1 MIESNKN
8 SVTSNRV
15 VVKKPA
21 PVKSL
26 LAFGLMAAIG
36 LSGCQ
41 PSTEDGNKAQSSTQ
55 EVAKG
60 NAVSMSP
67 EAKTQVAN
75 FETEFVNRML
85 DLQQSQLAEY
95 EALQAADSPD
105 DTPINNDSSAA
116 NKSASTGVVE
126 SPTVTDKT
134 PNSPLTTKVTG
145 DAVVEAKTEATS
157 KTTNQ
162 PANEAVDANK
172 TPSIDSDK
180 KGTDTEEVTLQELPL
195 IKLAIAP
202 PQELSAKE
210 IGRRYNEAMQSLYL
224 ADETPMLAQNI
235 DTLLSVATLTPQVFN
250 NAELAERL
258 VIKSPALARM
268 LKQYQIWEQ
277 IERQQSAEL
286 EALKQSQI
294 EEQQKQ
300 VAEFDRL
307 ATEFNEKIEDYDK
320 QIEQY
325 QQKLKQ
331 FK

>member
-15 VVKKPA
+15 VAKKPH

-26 LAFGLMAAIG
+26 LTFGLMAAIG

-41 PSTEDGNKAQSSTQ
+41 PNTEDSNKTQTSTQ

-105 DTPINNDSSAA
+105 DSPINNDSSAA

-126 SPTVTDKT
+126 SPTITDETSNLSITSKAA
-134 PNSPLTTKVTG
+134 SE
-145 DAVVEAKTEATS
+145 AVVEAKTEATS

-162 PANEAVDANK
+162 PANEVVDANK
-172 TPSIDSDK
+172 APSIDLGK

-224 ADETPMLAQNI
+224 ADETPMSAQAI

-286 EALKQSQI
+286 ETLKQSQI

>member
-15 VVKKPA
+15 VAKKPA

-41 PSTEDGNKAQSSTQ
+41 PNIEDGNKAQNSTQ
-55 EVAKG
+55 KVANG

-105 DTPINNDSSAA
+105 DSSINNDSSAA
-116 NKSASTGVVE
+116 NKSPSTSVIE
-126 SPTVTDKT
+126 SPTVADETS
-134 PNSPLTTKVTG
+134 NSPLVSRTPSEA
-145 DAVVEAKTEATS
+145 AVKAATEARS

-162 PANEAVDANK
+162 PVNEAVNANK
-172 TPSIDSDK
+172 APSIDSDK
-180 KGTDTEEVTLQELPL
+180 KGVDTEEVTLQELPL

-224 ADETPMLAQNI
+224 ADETPISAQAI

-325 QQKLKQ
+325 QKKLKQ

>member
-8 SVTSNRV
+8 SVTCNRV
-15 VVKKPA
+15 VAKKPA
-21 PVKSL
+21 PIKSL

-41 PSTEDGNKAQSSTQ
+41 PNTEDGNKAQNSKQ
-55 EVAKG
+55 EVANG

-105 DTPINNDSSAA
+105 DSPINNDSSAI
-116 NKSASTGVVE
+116 NKSPSTGVVE
-126 SPTVTDKT
+126 SQTITDETSNLSITSKAA
-134 PNSPLTTKVTG
+134 SE
-145 DAVVEAKTEATS
+145 AVVEAKTEATS

-162 PANEAVDANK
+162 PANEVVDANK
-172 TPSIDSDK
+172 ASIDSGK
-180 KGTDTEEVTLQELPL
+180 KGTDTEEITLQELPL

-210 IGRRYNEAMQSLYL
+210 IGRRYNEAMRSLYL
-224 ADETPMLAQNI
+224 ADETPMSAQDI

>member
-8 SVTSNRV
+8 FVTSNRIV
-15 VVKKPA
+15 AKKPT

-41 PSTEDGNKAQSSTQ
+41 PSTEDGNKVQNSTQ

-60 NAVSMSP
+60 DAVSMSP

-105 DTPINNDSSAA
+105 DSPINNNSIAA
-116 NKSASTGVVE
+116 NKSASTDVVE
-126 SPTVTDKT
+126 SQTITDEKSNLSIT
-134 PNSPLTTKVTG
+134 NKAASE
-145 DAVVEAKTEATS
+145 AVVKATTEATN
-157 KTTNQ
+157 KT
-162 PANEAVDANK
+162 ANEAVDANK
-172 TPSIDSDK
+172 APSIDSGK

-224 ADETPMLAQNI
+224 ADETPMSAQDI

-294 EEQQKQ
+294 KEQQKQ
-300 VAEFDRL
+300 LAEFDRL

>member
-15 VVKKPA
+15 VAKKPA

-41 PSTEDGNKAQSSTQ
+41 PNTEDGNKAQNSTQ
-55 EVAKG
+55 KVANG

-105 DTPINNDSSAA
+105 DSSINNDSSAA
-116 NKSASTGVVE
+116 NKSSSTGIVE
-126 SPTVTDKT
+126 SPTVADKT
-134 PNSPLTTKVTG
+134 PNSPLISRTPGET
-145 DAVVEAKTEATS
+145 AVEATTETTS

-172 TPSIDSDK
+172 APSIDSDK
-180 KGTDTEEVTLQELPL
+180 KGIDTEEVTLQELPL

-202 PQELSAKE
+202 PQELRAKE

-224 ADETPMLAQNI
+224 ADETPISAQDI

>member
-15 VVKKPA
+15 VAKKPA
-21 PVKSL
+21 SVKSL

-41 PSTEDGNKAQSSTQ
+41 PNTDDGNKAQNSTQ
-55 EVAKG
+55 EVVKG

-105 DTPINNDSSAA
+105 DSPINNDSSAA
-116 NKSASTGVVE
+116 NKSASTGVVD
-126 SPTVTDKT
+126 SPTITDETSNLSITSKAASET
-134 PNSPLTTKVTG
+134 
-145 DAVVEAKTEATS
+145 VVEAKTEATS

-162 PANEAVDANK
+162 PANEVVDANK
-172 TPSIDSDK
+172 ASIDSGK
-180 KGTDTEEVTLQELPL
+180 KGTDTEEITLQELPL
-195 IKLAIAP
+195 IKLAIVP

-224 ADETPMLAQNI
+224 ADETPMAAQDI

>member
-15 VVKKPA
+15 FAKKRA

-41 PSTEDGNKAQSSTQ
+41 PNTEDGNKAQNSTQ
-55 EVAKG
+55 EVAEG

-105 DTPINNDSSAA
+105 DSPINTDNAV
-116 NKSASTGVVE
+116 NKSAATGVVE
-126 SPTVTDKT
+126 SQTIGDKT
-134 PNSPLTTKVTG
+134 PNSPPTSK
-145 DAVVEAKTEATS
+145 AANEAAVEATTEATS

-162 PANEAVDANK
+162 PANEAVNANK
-172 TPSIDSDK
+172 SPSIDSDK
-180 KGTDTEEVTLQELPL
+180 KGADTEEVTLQELPL
-195 IKLAIAP
+195 IKLTIAP

-224 ADETPMLAQNI
+224 ADETPISAQAI
-235 DTLLSVATLTPQVFN
+235 DTLLNVATLTPQVFN

-286 EALKQSQI
+286 EALKKSQI

>member
-36 LSGCQ
+36 SSGCQ

-105 DTPINNDSSAA
+105 DSPINNDSSAI
-116 NKSASTGVVE
+116 NKSPSTGVVE
-126 SPTVTDKT
+126 SRTVADETS
-134 PNSPLTTKVTG
+134 NSPLASK
-145 DAVVEAKTEATS
+145 AANEAAVEATTEATS
-157 KTTNQ
+157 KTTNP
-162 PANEAVDANK
+162 PANEAVYANK
-172 TPSIDSDK
+172 APSIDSDK

-224 ADETPMLAQNI
+224 ADETPMSAQAI

>member
-1 MIESNKN
+1 MIKSNKN
-8 SVTSNRV
+8 SVTSNWV
-15 VVKKPA
+15 VAKKPA

-41 PSTEDGNKAQSSTQ
+41 PSTEDGNKAQNSTQ
-55 EVAKG
+55 EVANG
-60 NAVSMSP
+60 NAVSMSQ

-105 DTPINNDSSAA
+105 DSPINTNNAA

-126 SPTVTDKT
+126 SPTITDERSNLSITSKAA
-134 PNSPLTTKVTG
+134 SE
-145 DAVVEAKTEATS
+145 AVVEAKTEATS

-162 PANEAVDANK
+162 PANEVVDANK
-172 TPSIDSDK
+172 ASIDSGK
-180 KGTDTEEVTLQELPL
+180 KGTDTEEITLQELPL

-224 ADETPMLAQNI
+224 ADETPMSAQDI

>member
-15 VVKKPA
+15 VVQKPA
-21 PVKSL
+21 SVKSL

-41 PSTEDGNKAQSSTQ
+41 PNTEDGNKAQNSTQ
-55 EVAKG
+55 KVANG

-105 DTPINNDSSAA
+105 DSPINNDSSAA
-116 NKSASTGVVE
+116 NKSHSTDVVE
-126 SPTVTDKT
+126 SRAVSDKT
-134 PNSPLTTKVTG
+134 PNSSLTSKT
-145 DAVVEAKTEATS
+145 ASEAAVEATTEATS

-162 PANEAVDANK
+162 PVNEAVNAK
-172 TPSIDSDK
+172 KAPSIDSDK
-180 KGTDTEEVTLQELPL
+180 KRIDTEEVTLQELPL

-224 ADETPMLAQNI
+224 ADETPISAQAI

>member
-15 VVKKPA
+15 VAKKPA

-41 PSTEDGNKAQSSTQ
+41 PNTEDGNKAQNSTQ
-55 EVAKG
+55 KVANG

-105 DTPINNDSSAA
+105 DSPINNDSSAA

-134 PNSPLTTKVTG
+134 PNSPLTTKATG
-145 DAVVEAKTEATS
+145 EAAVKATIEATS

-162 PANEAVDANK
+162 PANEVVDANK
-172 TPSIDSDK
+172 ASIDSGK

-210 IGRRYNEAMQSLYL
+210 IGRRYNEAMQSLYF
-224 ADETPMLAQNI
+224 ADETPMSAQDI

>member
-15 VVKKPA
+15 VAKKPA
-21 PVKSL
+21 SVKSL

-41 PSTEDGNKAQSSTQ
+41 PNTDDGNKAQNSTQ
-55 EVAKG
+55 EVVKG

-105 DTPINNDSSAA
+105 DSPINNDSSAA
-116 NKSASTGVVE
+116 NKSASTGVVD
-126 SPTVTDKT
+126 SPTITDETSNLSITSKAASET
-134 PNSPLTTKVTG
+134 
-145 DAVVEAKTEATS
+145 VVEAKTEATS

-162 PANEAVDANK
+162 PANEVVDANK
-172 TPSIDSDK
+172 ASIDSGK
-180 KGTDTEEVTLQELPL
+180 KGTDTEEITLQELPL

-210 IGRRYNEAMQSLYL
+210 IGRRYNEAM
-224 ADETPMLAQNI
+224 
-235 DTLLSVATLTPQVFN
+235 
-250 NAELAERL
+250 
-258 VIKSPALARM
+258 
-268 LKQYQIWEQ
+268 
-277 IERQQSAEL
+277 
-286 EALKQSQI
+286 
-294 EEQQKQ
+294 
-300 VAEFDRL
+300 
-307 ATEFNEKIEDYDK
+307 
-320 QIEQY
+320 
-325 QQKLKQ
+325 
-331 FK
+331 

>member
-15 VVKKPA
+15 VAKKPA

-26 LAFGLMAAIG
+26 LAFGLMTAIG

-41 PSTEDGNKAQSSTQ
+41 PNTEDGNKAQNSTQ
-55 EVAKG
+55 KVANG

-105 DTPINNDSSAA
+105 DSPINNDSSAA

-134 PNSPLTTKVTG
+134 PNSPLATKATG
-145 DAVVEAKTEATS
+145 EAAVKATIEATS

-172 TPSIDSDK
+172 ASIDSGK

-224 ADETPMLAQNI
+224 ADETLMSAQDI

>member
-8 SVTSNRV
+8 SVTSNWIV
-15 VVKKPA
+15 AKKPA

-26 LAFGLMAAIG
+26 LTFGLVAAIG

-41 PSTEDGNKAQSSTQ
+41 PNTEDGNKAQNSSQ
-55 EVAKG
+55 EGAKG

-105 DTPINNDSSAA
+105 DSPINNDSSAA
-116 NKSASTGVVE
+116 DKSPSTGVVE
-126 SPTVTDKT
+126 SRTVSDKT
-134 PNSPLTTKVTG
+134 PNSPLIGRTPGEAAVKATTET
-145 DAVVEAKTEATS
+145 TS

-180 KGTDTEEVTLQELPL
+180 KGVDTKEVTLKELPL

-224 ADETPMLAQNI
+224 ADETPMSVQDI

>member
-15 VVKKPA
+15 VAKKPA

-26 LAFGLMAAIG
+26 LAFGVMTAIG

-41 PSTEDGNKAQSSTQ
+41 PNTEDGNKAQNSTQ
-55 EVAKG
+55 KVANG

-105 DTPINNDSSAA
+105 DSPINNDSSAI
-116 NKSASTGVVE
+116 NKSPSTDVVE
-126 SPTVTDKT
+126 SPTVADKT
-134 PNSPLTTKVTG
+134 PNSPLTSRTPG
-145 DAVVEAKTEATS
+145 EAVVEAKTEATS

-162 PANEAVDANK
+162 PANEAVDVNK
-172 TPSIDSDK
+172 APSIDSDK
-180 KGTDTEEVTLQELPL
+180 KGTDTDEVTLQELPL

-224 ADETPMLAQNI
+224 ADETPMSAQDI

>member
-8 SVTSNRV
+8 SVASNKIV
-15 VVKKPA
+15 AKKPA

-26 LAFGLMAAIG
+26 LTFGLMAAIG

-41 PSTEDGNKAQSSTQ
+41 PNTEDSNKTQNSTQ
-55 EVAKG
+55 EVANG

-75 FETEFVNRML
+75 FETKFVNRML

-105 DTPINNDSSAA
+105 DSSINTDNAA
-116 NKSASTGVVE
+116 NKSAATDVVE
-126 SPTVTDKT
+126 SQTAADKT
-134 PNSPLTTKVTG
+134 PNSPLISRTPGEV
-145 DAVVEAKTEATS
+145 AVKATTEATS

-172 TPSIDSDK
+172 APSIDSGK

-224 ADETPMLAQNI
+224 VDKTPMSAQDI

>member
-8 SVTSNRV
+8 SVTCNRV
-15 VVKKPA
+15 VAKKPA
-21 PVKSL
+21 PIKSL

-41 PSTEDGNKAQSSTQ
+41 PSTEDGNKAQNSTQ

-105 DTPINNDSSAA
+105 DSPINTNNAA
-116 NKSASTGVVE
+116 NKSPSADVLDGQ
-126 SPTVTDKT
+126 TVADKT
-134 PNSPLTTKVTG
+134 PNSSLTSKTASEAAVKAATG
-145 DAVVEAKTEATS
+145 EATS

-162 PANEAVDANK
+162 PANEAVDASK
-172 TPSIDSDK
+172 APSIDSDK
-180 KGTDTEEVTLQELPL
+180 KGIDTEEVTLQELPL

-224 ADETPMLAQNI
+224 ADETPMSAQAI

>member
-1 MIESNKN
+1 MIESNEN
-8 SVTSNRV
+8 SMTSNRV
-15 VVKKPA
+15 VAKKPA

-26 LAFGLMAAIG
+26 LTFGLVAAIG

-41 PSTEDGNKAQSSTQ
+41 PSTEDGNKAQNSTQ

-60 NAVSMSP
+60 KAVSMSP

-105 DTPINNDSSAA
+105 DSPINTTSAA
-116 NKSASTGVVE
+116 NKSPSTGVVD
-126 SPTVTDKT
+126 SPAVANETS
-134 PNSPLTTKVTG
+134 NSPLISRTPGEASVKATT
-145 DAVVEAKTEATS
+145 EEATS

-172 TPSIDSDK
+172 APSIDSDK

-224 ADETPMLAQNI
+224 ADEIPMSAQAI

-307 ATEFNEKIEDYDK
+307 ATEFNEKIKDYDK

>member
-15 VVKKPA
+15 VAKKPA

-41 PSTEDGNKAQSSTQ
+41 PNTEDGNKAQNSTQ
-55 EVAKG
+55 KVANG

-67 EAKTQVAN
+67 EAKIQVAN

-105 DTPINNDSSAA
+105 DSPINNDSSAA

-134 PNSPLTTKVTG
+134 PNSPLTTKATG
-145 DAVVEAKTEATS
+145 EAAVKATIEATS

-162 PANEAVDANK
+162 PANEVVDANK
-172 TPSIDSDK
+172 ASIDSGK

-202 PQELSAKE
+202 PQELGAKE

-224 ADETPMLAQNI
+224 ADETLMSAQDI

>member
-8 SVTSNRV
+8 SVTSNQV
-15 VVKKPA
+15 ITKKPA

-26 LAFGLMAAIG
+26 LTFGLVAAIG

-41 PSTEDGNKAQSSTQ
+41 PDTEDGNKAQNSTQ
-55 EVAKG
+55 EVANG
-60 NAVSMSP
+60 NAVSMSQ

-105 DTPINNDSSAA
+105 DSPINTDNAA
-116 NKSASTGVVE
+116 NKSPSTGVVE
-126 SPTVTDKT
+126 SRTVADETS
-134 PNSPLTTKVTG
+134 NSSITSKAASET
-145 DAVVEAKTEATS
+145 AVKATTEATS

-162 PANEAVDANK
+162 PANEVVDANK
-172 TPSIDSDK
+172 ASIDSGK

-202 PQELSAKE
+202 PQELSAKK

-224 ADETPMLAQNI
+224 EDDTPMSAQDI

>member
-8 SVTSNRV
+8 SVTSNWV
-15 VVKKPA
+15 VAKKPA

-26 LAFGLMAAIG
+26 LAFGLMTAIG

-41 PSTEDGNKAQSSTQ
+41 PSTEDGNKAQNSTQ
-55 EVAKG
+55 EVANG

-105 DTPINNDSSAA
+105 DSPINNNSSAA
-116 NKSASTGVVE
+116 NKSPSTGVVE
-126 SPTVTDKT
+126 SQTIGDKT
-134 PNSPLTTKVTG
+134 PNLPPTSK
-145 DAVVEAKTEATS
+145 AANEAAVEATTEATS

-172 TPSIDSDK
+172 VPSIDSGK

-224 ADETPMLAQNI
+224 ADETPMSAQDI
-235 DTLLSVATLTPQVFN
+235 DTLLSIATLTPQVFN

>member
-8 SVTSNRV
+8 SVTSKWV
-15 VVKKPA
+15 VAKKPA

-26 LAFGLMAAIG
+26 LAFGLIAAIG

-41 PSTEDGNKAQSSTQ
+41 PNTEDGNKAQNSTQ
-55 EVAKG
+55 EVANG

-105 DTPINNDSSAA
+105 DSPINNDSSAI
-116 NKSASTGVVE
+116 NKSPSTGVVE
-126 SPTVTDKT
+126 SQTITDETSNLSLK
-134 PNSPLTTKVTG
+134 
-145 DAVVEAKTEATS
+145 S
-157 KTTNQ
+157 KTASEAAVKAATDEATNQ

-172 TPSIDSDK
+172 VPSIDSGK

-224 ADETPMLAQNI
+224 ADETPISAQAI
-235 DTLLSVATLTPQVFN
+235 DTLLSIATLTPQVFN

-294 EEQQKQ
+294 EEQQKK

>member
-8 SVTSNRV
+8 SVTSNQV
-15 VVKKPA
+15 ITKKPA

-26 LAFGLMAAIG
+26 LTFGLVAAIG

-41 PSTEDGNKAQSSTQ
+41 PDTEDGNKAQNSTQ
-55 EVAKG
+55 EVANG
-60 NAVSMSP
+60 NAVSMSQ

-105 DTPINNDSSAA
+105 DSPINTDNAA
-116 NKSASTGVVE
+116 NKSAATDVVE
-126 SPTVTDKT
+126 SQTAADKT
-134 PNSPLTTKVTG
+134 PNSPLISRTPG
-145 DAVVEAKTEATS
+145 EAAVKATTEATS

-162 PANEAVDANK
+162 PTNEAVDANK
-172 TPSIDSDK
+172 APSIDSGK

-224 ADETPMLAQNI
+224 EDDTPISAQDI

-268 LKQYQIWEQ
+268 LMQYQIWEQ

>member
-1 MIESNKN
+1 
-8 SVTSNRV
+8 
-15 VVKKPA
+15 
-21 PVKSL
+21 
-26 LAFGLMAAIG
+26 
-36 LSGCQ
+36 
-41 PSTEDGNKAQSSTQ
+41 
-55 EVAKG
+55 
-60 NAVSMSP
+60 
-67 EAKTQVAN
+67 
-75 FETEFVNRML
+75 
-85 DLQQSQLAEY
+85 
-95 EALQAADSPD
+95 
-105 DTPINNDSSAA
+105 
-116 NKSASTGVVE
+116 
-126 SPTVTDKT
+126 
-134 PNSPLTTKVTG
+134 
-145 DAVVEAKTEATS
+145 
-157 KTTNQ
+157 
-162 PANEAVDANK
+162 
-172 TPSIDSDK
+172 
-180 KGTDTEEVTLQELPL
+180 
-195 IKLAIAP
+195 
-202 PQELSAKE
+202 
-210 IGRRYNEAMQSLYL
+210 LYL
-224 ADETPMLAQNI
+224 ADETPMAAQDI

>member
-15 VVKKPA
+15 VVKKPV

-41 PSTEDGNKAQSSTQ
+41 PSTEDGNKAQNSTQ
-55 EVAKG
+55 EVAEG
-60 NAVSMSP
+60 NAISMSP

-105 DTPINNDSSAA
+105 DSPINNDSSVA
-116 NKSASTGVVE
+116 NKSPSTGVVE
-126 SPTVTDKT
+126 SPTVADKT
-134 PNSPLTTKVTG
+134 PNSPLKTKAIG
-145 DAVVEAKTEATS
+145 EAAVKATTEATS

-172 TPSIDSDK
+172 APSIDSDK
-180 KGTDTEEVTLQELPL
+180 KGTDIEEVTLQELPL

-224 ADETPMLAQNI
+224 ADETPMSAQDI

>member
-15 VVKKPA
+15 VAKKPH

-26 LAFGLMAAIG
+26 LTFGLMAAIG

-41 PSTEDGNKAQSSTQ
+41 PNTEDGNKAQNSTQ

-60 NAVSMSP
+60 DAVSMSP

-105 DTPINNDSSAA
+105 DSPINTNSAA
-116 NKSASTGVVE
+116 DKSPSTGVAE
-126 SPTVTDKT
+126 SPTVADKT
-134 PNSPLTTKVTG
+134 PNSPLTTEATG
-145 DAVVEAKTEATS
+145 EAAVKATTEATS

-162 PANEAVDANK
+162 LANEAVDANK
-172 TPSIDSDK
+172 APSIDSGK

-210 IGRRYNEAMQSLYL
+210 IGRRYNEAMRSLYL
-224 ADETPMLAQNI
+224 ADETPMSAQDI